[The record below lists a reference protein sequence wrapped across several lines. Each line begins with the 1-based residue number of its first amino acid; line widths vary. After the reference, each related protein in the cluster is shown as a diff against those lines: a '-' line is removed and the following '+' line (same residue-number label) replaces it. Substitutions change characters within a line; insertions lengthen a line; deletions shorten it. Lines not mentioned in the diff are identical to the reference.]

1 MTNGKYSN
9 VDIVR
14 RYPFLKGYIS
24 VLGFKIALSVGIFMS
39 LPAAVFLYYH
49 VYRDKG
55 AGAVYTLLTSPSVW
69 TVTVVVSFIALMAV
83 LSKMVILPLKRFEM
97 HIASLEEDANRGP
110 LLLDRRDEIGHLADS
125 FNKLQQAVSGRLESR
140 ELQISVLNNFTN
152 ATSGVFDINTLMD
165 DFFTILSM
173 VVDFET
179 GAFVVSHQMH
189 TEGRIYT
196 FIDPV
201 PDSFAQEI
209 SSRLYT
215 KAAAECPFFPKEM
228 TIPLEVSSIV
238 PTADRNTVAH
248 DDRTRYADTL
258 LYCWGE
264 PVGVI
269 TLASNSTALSA
280 ESTINSKV
288 FNSMVRHASTVIERL
303 FTHIFAEEKRLTNIL
318 SSMSEGVYVIDK
330 GGFVSSVNKKG
341 MEFLATQCKQSYE
354 CAQQGFQPVGL
365 ACPMVSGEHCGFTS
379 VLNKV
384 RTFGPEFREKV
395 YSEEV
400 RKRDGQVVLFSVSN
414 LKTEDNGS
422 GGYVITAKDV
432 TEDRLI
438 QKRVM
443 LTSKLAA
450 LGEMAA
456 GIAHEVNNPLQVMM
470 ANIELLEGSVSEKGY
485 KRIDNLKDGI
495 HRIKS
500 IVRDL
505 LIFAREQTTEV
516 DDVDINGVVAKVTDM
531 LGNQLR
537 VANVKVELDLDKR
550 PLIGRCNRNLI
561 QQVLINLLQ
570 NAKDAIEGSGKGSKV
585 SIRSVLLPG
594 GVIVSEVA
602 DDGPGIP
609 DEIADRI
616 FDPFFTTKD
625 VGKGTGLGLSVSR
638 RIIESMGGNISVSS
652 SPNFGTVFTISLLD
666 NRGSAKAKD
675 EPRPPKSPAPL
686 DYGILRDKTAIV
698 VDDEAGVVRA
708 ITESVGRHV
717 AFIDSAVDGAAALDK
732 ILDKDYDIILLDIKM
747 SGMNGMEL
755 YRRIGAEKPYLSER
769 VIFITGDTENEAT
782 AAFLRLTGC
791 RYLSKPF
798 GMKEL
803 LDTMCSHEMEV
814 A

>member
-1 MTNGKYSN
+1 MTQGKSSN
-9 VDIVR
+9 KETGR
-14 RYPFLKGYIS
+14 RYPFLKGYVS

-39 LPAAVFLYYH
+39 LPAAVFVYYH
-49 VYRDKG
+49 VYKDKG
-55 AGAVYTLLTSPSVW
+55 GGEVLTLLTTPSVW

-97 HIASLEEDANRGP
+97 HIASLEEDAKEGP
-110 LLLDRRDEIGHLADS
+110 FILNRRDEIGHLADS
-125 FNKLQQAVSGRLESR
+125 FNKLQQAVSGELESR
-140 ELQISVLNNFTN
+140 EMQISVLNNFTN
-152 ATSGVFDINTLMD
+152 ATAGIFDINALMD
-165 DFFTILSM
+165 NFFRILHTVM
-173 VVDFET
+173 NFET
-179 GAFVVSHQMH
+179 GAFIVSHQMH

-196 FIDPV
+196 TIDAP
-201 PDSFAQEI
+201 PDSLAETL
-209 SSRLYT
+209 SARLFT
-215 KAAAECPFFPKEM
+215 RAATECPHFPKEIS
-228 TIPLEVSSIV
+228 IPMQVSHISID
-238 PTADRNTVAH
+238 AGRNASQP
-248 DDRTRYADTL
+248 DSRTRYADAL

-269 TLASNSTALSA
+269 TIVSDSETGSA
-280 ESTINSKV
+280 DDIVNSKV
-288 FNSMVRHASTVIERL
+288 FNSMVRHASTVMERL

-330 GGFVSSVNKKG
+330 GSFISSVNKKG

-354 CAQQGFQPVGL
+354 CAKQGFQPAGL
-365 ACPMVSGEHCGFTS
+365 DCPMASGEHCGFTS
-379 VLNKV
+379 VLSKV
-384 RTFGPEFREKV
+384 RTFGPEFHDKV

-400 RKRDGQVVLFSVSN
+400 RKRDGVVILFSVSN
-414 LKTEDNGS
+414 LKTENDGN

-516 DDVDINGVVAKVTDM
+516 DDVDINSVVTKVMDI

-550 PLIGRCNRNLI
+550 PLVGRCNRNLI

-594 GVIVSEVA
+594 GVIVVEVA

-616 FDPFFTTKD
+616 FDPFFTTKE

-652 SPNFGTVFTISLLD
+652 SPSFGTVFTISLLD
-666 NRGSAKAKD
+666 NRGAASKKT
-675 EPRPPKSPAPL
+675 EPRPSAPL
-686 DYGILRDKTAIV
+686 DYAILAKKTAIV

-717 AFIDSAVDGAAALDK
+717 ASIDSAADGATALEK
-732 ILDKDYDIILLDIKM
+732 ILDKDYDLILLDIKM
-747 SGMNGMEL
+747 PGMNGMEL
-755 YRRIGAEKPYLSER
+755 YRHIGTEKPYLTER
-769 VIFITGDTENEAT
+769 VIFLTGDTENEAT

-803 LDTMCSHEMEV
+803 LDMMCSHEIE
-814 A
+814 AA